1 MAIRRSM
8 NVEHYKA
15 QQAKPLFLSE
25 PPRYVTKR
33 DPFGVVL
40 WALAAFLVAAIGFAA
55 ANFAMLVL

>member
-33 DPFGVVL
+33 PLPLWAVVL
-40 WALAAFLVAAIGFAA
+40 CAIGCIAIGYGGMSLL
-55 ANFAMLVL
+55 MLVL